1 MLVLDN
7 WSFHC
12 YTSCME
18 LNLNAMVKVYG
29 VMLNCLKNQ
38 WQDWELKMLN
48 SFIGSFLI
56 LLLFFLLF
64 FYSFTDKIAWIILI
78 NRLVRAHWNPSRLEA
93 IKTAY
98 KQRYGKTLEARVKG
112 ETSGDYQKLLVAII
126 KSSEKV

>member
-1 MLVLDN
+1 
-7 WSFHC
+7 
-12 YTSCME
+12 ME
-18 LNLNAMVKVYG
+18 RNLNAMVKVYG

-48 SFIGSFLI
+48 SFIGLSPLLLI
-56 LLLFFLLF
+56 LLMFLL
-64 FYSFTDKIAWIILI
+64 YTDEIAFVIILF

-112 ETSGDYQKLLVAII
+112 ETSGDYQKLLVAIV